1 MRHTRPETVQE
12 DEITGLCLKEKQ
24 NSSFWK
30 HLDSTWTRLCSVTP
44 SDRTGSTGTNQ
55 NMGNFILTQETLF
68 TMRAS
73 DPWKSLPKGAG
84 DVTNLSPGWAALA
97 HLLGDLQ
104 QPLPASIF
112 AVTQGCSYMR
122 LFHNFPTFTSP
133 TCPQPCSSI
142 QAQCLLKAVFSRAG
156 TTPNP
161 QFLGLL
167 LRQQQIFKGDER
179 TWFKTAFGCY
189 IFIT

>member
-1 MRHTRPETVQE
+1 MSQ
-12 DEITGLCLKEKQ
+12 GKAK
-24 NSSFWK
+24 F
-30 HLDSTWTRLCSVTP
+30 
-44 SDRTGSTGTNQ
+44 
-55 NMGNFILTQETLF
+55 FILETPGFDLNQTVLSNTQWQNRVKRHKPKYGKLHPNSRNPFF

-73 DPWKSLPKGAG
+73 EPWKSLPKGAG

-104 QPLPASIF
+104 QPLPASIS